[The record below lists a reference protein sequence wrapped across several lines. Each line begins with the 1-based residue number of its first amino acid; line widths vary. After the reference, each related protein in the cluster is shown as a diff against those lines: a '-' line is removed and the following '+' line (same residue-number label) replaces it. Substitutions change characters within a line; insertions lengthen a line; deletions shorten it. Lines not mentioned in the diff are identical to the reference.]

1 MNPNKFYE
9 RTLLFNDIVN
19 EIIRVES
26 NYSKEL
32 NDLNL
37 RLREIIE
44 NHKQAINQ
52 RLMKEVSRKTMV
64 NKAKI
69 VKNEK
74 IEESKESK
82 KNSLKLNSHS
92 KDDLYVH
99 KEENS
104 LIDKLVSEGLQNL
117 LTFYKNKHKLISTQ
131 VTKLGE
137 ILSKFSST
145 QKKYEPEDLS
155 KMEQCCKEFEKTYIK
170 LMKAKKTYF
179 KNMCELEVYFH
190 ENEKDKKITNITG
203 GFEKGP
209 IKINANN
216 KEPLSEQGRI
226 EEIAQLRKNYKK
238 YLLRIM
244 RIQKEYIEKIKEI
257 GKDIETFNINEN
269 ILMFDML
276 KSFEEGY
283 LSLLKEINNFCLFY
297 EHNKKLIESLNLE
310 LSNNLT
316 YDDRI
321 YENYQFDEYIPK
333 FKNIKDQADILV
345 LQKMNESIGFQF
357 DGIKTKIS
365 DNEIEDDNIKYQKID
380 NNFLFLLLL
389 VKFIGGESLLNQ
401 KEKDMMINL
410 FNDEKYIVEFLF
422 KLNKIRM
429 NNTIFKQKENFNI
442 LIEFFNHIF
451 SKLSLTDEKTHE
463 LIKVLMILSETFSI
477 KEGEK
482 KIFLI
487 SSMNIPKEIKEAE
500 FWIKY
505 LECEID
511 IESKNNKDKKYNR
524 YEYIV
529 LISNTTHLNEFCVP
543 KEKIIEIVEYFKSKY
558 KFTDEEYEIIK
569 GQLDI

>member
-26 NYSKEL
+26 NYAKEL

-64 NKAKI
+64 NKAKT

-82 KNSLKLNSHS
+82 KNSLKLNGHS

-131 VTKLGE
+131 VTKLGD
-137 ILSKFSST
+137 ILSKFSSN

-209 IKINANN
+209 IKINA
-216 KEPLSEQGRI
+216 E
-226 EEIAQLRKNYKK
+226 
-238 YLLRIM
+238 
-244 RIQKEYIEKIKEI
+244 
-257 GKDIETFNINEN
+257 
-269 ILMFDML
+269 
-276 KSFEEGY
+276 
-283 LSLLKEINNFCLFY
+283 
-297 EHNKKLIESLNLE
+297 
-310 LSNNLT
+310 
-316 YDDRI
+316 
-321 YENYQFDEYIPK
+321 
-333 FKNIKDQADILV
+333 
-345 LQKMNESIGFQF
+345 
-357 DGIKTKIS
+357 
-365 DNEIEDDNIKYQKID
+365 
-380 NNFLFLLLL
+380 
-389 VKFIGGESLLNQ
+389 FI
-401 KEKDMMINL
+401 
-410 FNDEKYIVEFLF
+410 
-422 KLNKIRM
+422 R
-429 NNTIFKQKENFNI
+429 
-442 LIEFFNHIF
+442 
-451 SKLSLTDEKTHE
+451 
-463 LIKVLMILSETFSI
+463 
-477 KEGEK
+477 
-482 KIFLI
+482 
-487 SSMNIPKEIKEAE
+487 
-500 FWIKY
+500 
-505 LECEID
+505 
-511 IESKNNKDKKYNR
+511 
-524 YEYIV
+524 
-529 LISNTTHLNEFCVP
+529 
-543 KEKIIEIVEYFKSKY
+543 
-558 KFTDEEYEIIK
+558 
-569 GQLDI
+569 

>member
-19 EIIRVES
+19 EIVRVES
-26 NYSKEL
+26 NYAKEL

-64 NKAKI
+64 NKAKT

-244 RIQKEYIEKIKEI
+244 
-257 GKDIETFNINEN
+257 
-269 ILMFDML
+269 LMFDML

-410 FNDEKYIVEFLF
+410 FNDEKYIVDFLF